1 MENLEKEEWRD
12 ILNYEGY
19 QVSNLG
25 RVKSLKRFRKGKN
38 GSLVPLKEKIL
49 KGVLSKKSDNY
60 NGYRY
65 ALQKNGK
72 QHKWFIHILVAKAF
86 PEICGEW
93 FDGCDVH
100 HIDFNPL
107 NNNANNLIILSKQEH
122 ILIHRANG
130 KNKGVNNPFYGKH
143 HTKETIQKA
152 IKKKRK
158 PIYQYSLDGEC
169 LCYWFS
175 CTDCER
181 ETKMSKVSINRCC
194 LGKQKQAYNYIWKYA
209 KEVD

>member
-1 MENLEKEEWRD
+1 MENFEKEVWRD
-12 ILNYEGY
+12 IPNYEGY

-25 RVKSLKRFRKGKN
+25 RVKSLKRSRKGKN
-38 GSLVPLKEKIL
+38 GSLVPVKEKIL
-49 KGVLSKKSDNY
+49 KGFLSKKSDNY

-65 ALQKNGK
+65 SLCKNGK
-72 QHKWFIHILVAKAF
+72 NRKWFIHILVAKAF

-93 FDGCDVH
+93 FEDCDVH

-130 KNKGVNNPFYGKH
+130 KNKGINNPFYGKH
-143 HTKETIQKA
+143 HTKEALRKIN
-152 IKKKRK
+152 KKSRK

-175 CTDCER
+175 CSDCER
-181 ETKMSKVSINRCC
+181 ETKMSKVSICNCC
-194 LGKQKQAYNYIWKYA
+194 NGKQKTAYNYIWKYA
-209 KEVD
+209 KEVN

>member
-1 MENLEKEEWRD
+1 MENLNEEWRD
-12 ILNYEGY
+12 VKDYEGY

-25 RVKSLKRFRKGKN
+25 RVRSLDVYIKHNKG
-38 GSLVPLKEKIL
+38 GLAHRHGIIL
-49 KGVLSKKSDNY
+49 KGFLSEKSDNY
-60 NGYRY
+60 KGYRY
-65 ALQKNGK
+65 SLYKNGK
-72 QHKWFIHILVAKAF
+72 QRKWFIHILVAKAF
-86 PEICGEW
+86 PKICGEW
-93 FDGCDVH
+93 FEGCDVH

-122 ILIHRANG
+122 ILIHRENG
-130 KNKGVNNPFYGKH
+130 KNKGINNPFYGKH

-194 LGKQKQAYNYIWKYA
+194 LGKQIQAYGYIWKYA
-209 KEVD
+209 NEVG